1 MLAEDKA
8 GLFLKRM
15 NDQHLNILIS
25 GAGLGLNQYFL
36 DTATTHLPPPREAI
50 CSWFKLTRTAW
61 GDPLTRPA
69 LPYAPL
75 AAYGRKVAAES
86 QLLPFTDSHLRCT
99 SPAAGFGVIIREIN

>member
-36 DTATTHLPPPREAI
+36 DTATT
-50 CSWFKLTRTAW
+50 T
-61 GDPLTRPA
+61 
-69 LPYAPL
+69 
-75 AAYGRKVAAES
+75 
-86 QLLPFTDSHLRCT
+86 T
-99 SPAAGFGVIIREIN
+99 SPPQRGDLQLVQTHSHGLG